1 MVSIVIKRKCVVI
14 KTLDGTCIHKSAKA
28 NDLRLIDPS
37 KYYLTERKKAVPPRN
52 IESSKVMGFHA

>member
-37 KYYLTERKKAVPPRN
+37 KYYLTERKKAVPPRH
-52 IESSKVMGFHA
+52 IVSSKVRGIHA